1 MIRAAIAA
9 IGVAAMTSTV
19 QAATT
24 TYSAE
29 SGELVYG
36 TYNEAN
42 PGSSTMV
49 TTTTTLAFPGI
60 TLDDIT
66 NYVFTGYI
74 KSGAVSHPA
83 STMDVRKAIHR
94 DANGH
99 ADKIVTQFA
108 IWDNTG
114 VNAHTKAVIVEFTN
128 GTGGV
133 FVRKYASRYRNSN
146 SDRFTQFFAMDAN
159 GGISLKQSSGNYD
172 LYGLRGYSGFLRT
185 SAVPLWT
192 SGDPE
197 HPLTLNDLADA
208 TFAAHTAGSAMM
220 PSIDE
225 IYGYNRNITRNAQG
239 DVTSIVVEFQAYDD
253 G

>member
-1 MIRAAIAA
+1 MSMNKLMTITAATCVAAIA
-9 IGVAAMTSTV
+9 STM

-24 TYSAE
+24 KYSAE

-49 TTTTTLAFPGI
+49 TTTATLAFPDI

-66 NYVFTGYI
+66 NYVFTGYV

-83 STMDVRKAIHR
+83 STIDARKAIHC
-94 DANGH
+94 DADGH

-114 VNAHTKAVIVEFTN
+114 VSAHTKAVIVEFTN

-133 FVRKYASRYRNSN
+133 FVKKYASRYRNSN

-159 GGISLKQSSGNYD
+159 GDISLKQSSGNYD
-172 LYGLRGYSGFLRT
+172 LYSGLFANVDGTALDERRPGASPHAERPCRSNVRRPYCGLCDDAIHRRNLWLQPKHHEER
-185 SAVPLWT
+185 AGGRDVDRRRVP
-192 SGDPE
+192 G
-197 HPLTLNDLADA
+197 
-208 TFAAHTAGSAMM
+208 
-220 PSIDE
+220 
-225 IYGYNRNITRNAQG
+225 
-239 DVTSIVVEFQAYDD
+239 V
-253 G
+253 